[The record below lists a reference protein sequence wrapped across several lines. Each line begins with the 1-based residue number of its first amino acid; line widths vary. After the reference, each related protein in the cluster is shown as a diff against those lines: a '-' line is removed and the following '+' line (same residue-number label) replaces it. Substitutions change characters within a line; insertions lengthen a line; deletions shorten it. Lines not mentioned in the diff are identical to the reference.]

1 MLTQTDVRAVVEN
14 EIRDLLLED
23 DYEVDTLTGQ
33 EELVALGLNS
43 LLLARLLI
51 QLEAALGVDPF
62 ADQTAVI
69 WDVRSVDDLVTIY
82 QQAVSQPTT
91 GATKERA

>member
-1 MLTQTDVRAVVEN
+1 MLTKTDIRMIVDN

-23 DYEVDTLTGQ
+23 DYEVGTLTGQ
-33 EELVALGLNS
+33 EQLVELGLNS

-62 ADQTAVI
+62 INQSAVI
-69 WDVRSVDDLVTIY
+69 WDAQSVNDLVAIY
-82 QQAVSQPTT
+82 
-91 GATKERA
+91 ERALASTAKEHA

>member
-1 MLTQTDVRAVVEN
+1 MLTKTDVRMAVES

-33 EELVALGLNS
+33 EQLVELGLNS

-62 ADQTAVI
+62 AEDIVI
-69 WDVRSVDDLVTIY
+69 SDVRSVDDLVAAY
-82 QQAVSQPTT
+82 EQAFAKT
-91 GATKERA
+91 ANARA